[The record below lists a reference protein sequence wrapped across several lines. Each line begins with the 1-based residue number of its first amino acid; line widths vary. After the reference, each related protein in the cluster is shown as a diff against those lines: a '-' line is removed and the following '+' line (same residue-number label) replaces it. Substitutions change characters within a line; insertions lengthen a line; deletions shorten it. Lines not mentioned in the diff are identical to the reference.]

1 MYKHQKRKDSVSIHL
16 LCRHCKA
23 IPLVPLQPSTM
34 RAQTCCLGDILPSCQ
49 WLKVGIDHSWIR
61 YVSGAPEGN
70 SGNAGYSSA
79 IHSVLA
85 ISGTLRGQ
93 ACFGCEFR
101 AGKRK
106 AMTCND
112 IPKYSRRA
120 RGVKVRLHKF
130 ESLEV
135 FFGTPHSY
143 CSIPMFPM
151 YPRHS
156 KIRSRGFV
164 VQLIGSSGRTIAK
177 SARLQRRMSFHRSGG
192 LAMGQKWWIY
202 SKRLPIVRMA
212 T

>member
-1 MYKHQKRKDSVSIHL
+1 MITPS

-34 RAQTCCLGDILPSCQ
+34 RAQTCQYLTKLP
-49 WLKVGIDHSWIR
+49 VEFGIDHSWIR

-106 AMTCND
+106 AITCND
-112 IPKYSRRA
+112 IPKHSMRA
-120 RGVKVRLHKF
+120 RGVKVLHKF
-130 ESLEV
+130 QSFEV
-135 FFGTPHSY
+135 FFHTSFIVSQTFQDPS
-143 CSIPMFPM
+143 S
-151 YPRHS
+151 R
-156 KIRSRGFV
+156 RGFV
-164 VQLIGSSGRTIAK
+164 VPLIGTCGRTIAK
-177 SARLQRRMSFHRSGG
+177 SAPLQRRMSFHRCFPCLRGG
-192 LAMGQKWWIY
+192 C
-202 SKRLPIVRMA
+202 R
-212 T
+212 

>member
-34 RAQTCCLGDILPSCQ
+34 RAQTCCWGDMLPSCR

-106 AMTCND
+106 AMTFND

-120 RGVKVRLHKF
+120 RGVFQSVYTNLSLLKF
-130 ESLEV
+130 FLAH
-135 FFGTPHSY
+135 FIHTG
-143 CSIPMFPM
+143 SILM

-164 VQLIGSSGRTIAK
+164 VQLTGSSGRTIAK
-177 SARLQRRMSFHRSGG
+177 SAPLQRRMSFHRSGRLFG
-192 LAMGQKWWIY
+192 HGPNMGDLQQEI
-202 SKRLPIVRMA
+202 A
-212 T
+212 H